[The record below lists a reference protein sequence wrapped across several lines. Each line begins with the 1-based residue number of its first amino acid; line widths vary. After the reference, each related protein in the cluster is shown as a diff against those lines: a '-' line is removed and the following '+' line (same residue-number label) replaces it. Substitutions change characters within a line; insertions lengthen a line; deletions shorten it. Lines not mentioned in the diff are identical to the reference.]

1 MLWRISFFLL
11 WQLAGGGLGWWQ
23 GGPWGAALGAAIAAW
38 AWFVWDLLRGLRVL
52 RWLRTGDLASVPS
65 MRGIWGE
72 AADRARRLLR
82 KQEAQIRDSQDR
94 LQEILAALQASPNG
108 VVLLDAQ
115 GRIEWCNQMA
125 ANQFGFD
132 AQRDVMQSIG
142 NLLRNPEFTAYFA
155 AKDFTSDVVLEGRLS
170 TPSRP
175 VRISVHLHPYGD
187 GRTLL
192 LSRDVTAL
200 EQADA
205 MRRDFVANVSH
216 EIRTPLTV
224 LTGFVETLQTLPL
237 SADERSRYL
246 GMMAQQ
252 AQRMQSVVQDLLTLS
267 RLEGSPLP
275 GMAEWTPVQSLMQRC
290 EEEGRALS
298 TLLTQNQQRPHTMRF
313 PAADLLRAE
322 GEIAGVPAE
331 LQSALS
337 NLVNNAVRYTP
348 GGGSI
353 EVQWL
358 RKEDGSAVFSVHDT
372 GPGIAPEHIPRL
384 TERFYRVDRSR
395 SRETGG
401 TGLGLAS
408 SSMCCSAMAP
418 RWTSRA
424 RWARARCF
432 RSLSRPTVCGVFPCR
447 ADGSPE
453 HGDEQQC
460 GDCERRRAGRPEGS
474 GRSHTRPRPAA
485 PIRQPIAARQAS
497 PPQQRAVHHQWRQRD
512 AIAAQHKHAQR
523 LHRIG
528 SVVGRHPDQHRAG
541 HGCHAGVVGVDL
553 ADRVSCYQ

>member
-1 MLWRISFFLL
+1 MLWRITYFLL
-11 WQLAGGGLGWWQ
+11 WQIAGGGLGLWQ
-23 GGPWGAALGAAIAAW
+23 GGPWGAALGAALAAW
-38 AWFVWDLLRGLRVL
+38 AWFVWDLLRGARVL
-52 RWLRTGDLASVPS
+52 RWLRNGDLAEVPA

-82 KQEAQIRDSQDR
+82 RQEAQVRESQDR
-94 LQEILAALQASPNG
+94 LQEILAALQATPNG

-142 NLLRNPEFTAYFA
+142 NLVRDPDFTAYLA
-155 AKDFTSDVVLEGRLS
+155 AQDFGSDVVLEGRFS

-237 SADERSRYL
+237 SADERARYL

-252 AQRMQSVVQDLLTLS
+252 ALRMQSVVQDLLTLS

-275 GMAEWTPVQSLMQRC
+275 GMAEWTPVQALLGRC

-298 TLLTQNQQRPHTMRF
+298 ALLTQNHAPHTLVF
-313 PAADLLRAE
+313 PSAEKLRAE
-322 GEIAGVPAE
+322 GDIAGVPAE

-337 NLVNNAVRYTP
+337 NLISNAARYTP
-348 GGGSI
+348 AGGSI
-353 EVQWL
+353 TVEWL
-358 RKEDGSAVFSVHDT
+358 RKGDGSAVFSVRDT

-401 TGLGLAS
+401 TGLGLAIVKHVLQRHGAVLDIS
-408 SSMCCSAMAP
+408 S
-418 RWTSRA
+418 T
-424 RWARARCF
+424 
-432 RSLSRPTVCGVFPCR
+432 LG
-447 ADGSPE
+447 
-453 HGDEQQC
+453 
-460 GDCERRRAGRPEGS
+460 
-474 GRSHTRPRPAA
+474 
-485 PIRQPIAARQAS
+485 
-497 PPQQRAVHHQWRQRD
+497 
-512 AIAAQHKHAQR
+512 K
-523 LHRIG
+523 G
-528 SVVGRHPDQHRAG
+528 SVFAVTFPANRLRGFVLPG
-541 HGCHAGVVGVDL
+541 G
-553 ADRVSCYQ
+553 

>member
-1 MLWRISFFLL
+1 MALRLLFFLL
-11 WQLAGGGLGWWQ
+11 CQLA
-23 GGPWGAALGAAIAAW
+23 GAALGGWQAGFWGALAGAGTAAW
-38 AWFVWDLLRGLRVL
+38 LWFAWDLWRGGRVL
-52 RWLRTGDLASVPS
+52 AWLRQGDLASAPS
-65 MRGIWGE
+65 MRGMWGE

-82 KQEAQIRDSQDR
+82 RQEALVRDSQVR

-125 ANQFGFD
+125 ASQFGFD

-155 AKDFTSDVVLEGRLS
+155 AKDFSSDVVLEGRLS

-298 TLLTQNQQRPHTMRF
+298 ALLTQNQQRTHEIRF
-313 PAADLLRAE
+313 PAAEALRSE
-322 GEIAGVPAE
+322 GEIAGVPTE

-348 GGGSI
+348 AGGSI
-353 EVQWL
+353 AVVWE
-358 RKEDGSAVFSVHDT
+358 RKEDGGAVFSVQDT

-401 TGLGLAS
+401 TGLGLAIVKHVLQRHGATLDIS
-408 SSMCCSAMAP
+408 S
-418 RWTSRA
+418 T
-424 RWARARCF
+424 
-432 RSLSRPTVCGVFPCR
+432 LG
-447 ADGSPE
+447 
-453 HGDEQQC
+453 
-460 GDCERRRAGRPEGS
+460 
-474 GRSHTRPRPAA
+474 
-485 PIRQPIAARQAS
+485 
-497 PPQQRAVHHQWRQRD
+497 
-512 AIAAQHKHAQR
+512 K
-523 LHRIG
+523 G
-528 SVVGRHPDQHRAG
+528 SVFSVTFPANRLRGFALPG
-541 HGCHAGVVGVDL
+541 
-553 ADRVSCYQ
+553 